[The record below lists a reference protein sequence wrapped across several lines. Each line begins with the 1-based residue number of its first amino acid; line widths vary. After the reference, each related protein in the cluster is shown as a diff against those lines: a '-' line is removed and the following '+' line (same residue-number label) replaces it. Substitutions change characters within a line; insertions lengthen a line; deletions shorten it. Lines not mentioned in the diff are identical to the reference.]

1 MDPKIREMLYRV
13 KESAVDAGKVAG
25 KFAGGVVE
33 QAKINLSIFD
43 LNSEI
48 DVAYKEIGKLVFA
61 VHKGEEISSE
71 AIQSKIEEI
80 DEKKQ
85 QVEIL
90 RKKLAGVKGTSKSC
104 PVCGRSVADKDV
116 FCATCGYKFEN
127 DSSAQADEC
136 DASCDCD
143 DKAE

>member
-13 KESAVDAGKVAG
+13 KTSAVDAGKVAG

-61 VHKGEEISSE
+61 VHNGEEISSE

-90 RKKLAGVKGTSKSC
+90 RKKLSGYKGAKSC
-104 PVCGRSVADKDV
+104 PVCGRVVSEKDV
-116 FCATCGYKFEN
+116 FCATCGYKFES
-127 DSSAQADEC
+127 DTSAQADEC

-143 DKAE
+143 DKTE